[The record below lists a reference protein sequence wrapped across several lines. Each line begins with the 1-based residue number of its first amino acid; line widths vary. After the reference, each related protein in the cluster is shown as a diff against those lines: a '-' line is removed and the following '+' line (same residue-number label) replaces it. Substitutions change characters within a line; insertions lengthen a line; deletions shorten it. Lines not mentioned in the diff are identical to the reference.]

1 MARTEVAFII
11 MDIAS
16 EFLITGDAV
25 SVHEGH
31 SLRTCA
37 LAISIHFHLGWTAG
51 NALIPLIELISL
63 ITDAL
68 LLSGLIGGMRRAFF
82 TFIVTISII
91 VILADAGAIDLE
103 FLELAGIL

>member
-1 MARTEVAFII
+1 MTRTEVTFIL
-11 MDIAS
+11 MNIAS

-51 NALIPLIELISL
+51 NAFIPLIELISL

-82 TFIVTISII
+82 AFTVTISII
-91 VILADAGAIDLE
+91 VIFADAGAIDLE
-103 FLELAGIL
+103 LLELAGIL